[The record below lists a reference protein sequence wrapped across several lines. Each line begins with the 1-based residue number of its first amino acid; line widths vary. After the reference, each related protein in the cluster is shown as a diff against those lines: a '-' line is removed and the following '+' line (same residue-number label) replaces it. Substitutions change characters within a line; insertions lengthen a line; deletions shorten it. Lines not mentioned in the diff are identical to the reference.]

1 MGQKN
6 ILLNE
11 TYKEDVKIKSEWGE
25 SIEAI
30 LCINGIK
37 NMRAEFPLPAH
48 VKFHKDFKKRFDDQ
62 YIQRHFNPACLL
74 ICNTNM
80 ILRGLPV
87 IQT

>member
-1 MGQKN
+1 VGQKN

-48 VKFHKDFKKRFDDQ
+48 VKFHKDF
-62 YIQRHFNPACLL
+62 
-74 ICNTNM
+74 
-80 ILRGLPV
+80 
-87 IQT
+87 IQTEKIDLNINIII